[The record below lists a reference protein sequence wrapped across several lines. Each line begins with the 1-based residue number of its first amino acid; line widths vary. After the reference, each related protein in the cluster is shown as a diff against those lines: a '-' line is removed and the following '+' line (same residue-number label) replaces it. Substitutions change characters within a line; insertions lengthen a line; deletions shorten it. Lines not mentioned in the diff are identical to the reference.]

1 MTRGILLDPRVRRW
15 AMFVLLMAAMLMV
28 FAGTTFLASSL
39 YPPVRARPETNPAG
53 TTFLESGLSMP
64 WGFIIYWGI
73 CAWLTM
79 AALMLAL
86 WDMLLLR
93 IEARRERRRLEQ
105 ELAKKEEDDE

>member
-15 AMFVLLMAAMLMV
+15 AMFVLLLAAMVML
-28 FAGTTFLASSL
+28 FAGTTFLAGDL
-39 YPPVRARPETNPAG
+39 T
-53 TTFLESGLSMP
+53 MP

-73 CAWLTM
+73 CAWLTF

-86 WDMLLLR
+86 WDMLMIR

-105 ELAKKEEDDE
+105 ELAKKKEEDER